1 MVAKYP
7 VDTGDEEGI
16 VDAVNYLLSGP
27 SGLGQNFDGYSA
39 YKSVYL
45 RPSGRQPWS
54 LPITVGDP
62 PTAQPLNPS
71 VYLSIPIS
79 NIVPVGGNP
88 SSFLTVTFAT
98 PQATAPFQFGD
109 KIDIV
114 GVTQTGSG
122 TNLNQEGDVVFSC
135 TTTEVVVGYNG
146 DFESRTWRTYV
157 SGGTIGRDFT
167 NYPIDTDANAR
178 VSVQGGTDRVFIN
191 GQINLSWDYTC
202 NTNTTYGVRV
212 SIVRLNGFPSDTAG
226 SAEFLFADTI
236 LVTEKITSRTVT
248 VGSGTDSIET
258 IFTSV
263 LDGPNLNFGYYWYI
277 LQVQFDVDP
286 YTPTSPPYAVDIG
299 RVTLG
304 LRSLTA
310 QAVKE

>member
-27 SGLGQNFDGYSA
+27 AGLGQNFDGYSA

-45 RPSGRQPWS
+45 RPSSRQPWT

-62 PTAQPLNPS
+62 PTAQPLDPS
-71 VYLSIPIS
+71 IYIALPIS
-79 NIVPVGGNP
+79 NITTVGGNP
-88 SSFLTVTFAT
+88 SQFFTVTFTT
-98 PQATAPFQFGD
+98 PQATALFQFGD
-109 KIDIV
+109 RLDIS
-114 GVTQTGSG
+114 GVIETGGPTSF
-122 TNLNQEGDVVFSC
+122 NDISFCVFSC
-135 TTTEVVVGYNG
+135 TTTEVVLGYNG
-146 DFESRTWRTYV
+146 DFPSKTWATYV
-157 SGGTIGRDFT
+157 SGGTIGRNYT
-167 NYPIDTDANAR
+167 NYPLETDANAR

-212 SIVRLNGFPSDTAG
+212 SIVRLTGFPSTTPG
-226 SAEFLFADTI
+226 SAEYLFADTI
-236 LVTEKITSRTVT
+236 LVTEKITPRTVT
-248 VGSGTDSIET
+248 VGSGTDALET

-277 LQVQFDVDP
+277 LRIQFDVAGTAPAYD
-286 YTPTSPPYAVDIG
+286 VDIG